1 MNVWLILTMD
11 YFLWLLGSF
20 VASHDI
26 VSDWYA
32 MLRGVIIE
40 QWFFYE
46 RWLSFLFGGLV
57 AVNFMVNI
65 IVCYSWIGS
74 FNVRSLNNCKCVARW
89 ILCLIDCWENFF
101 GCFKG
106 NFENTGWMEMFSL
119 PGESDLVEPIK
130 FGQGRIQISSLAHLF
145 DSVIW
150 SEWFEMVIELSGVQ
164 FGLKS
169 YAWFQNRTS
178 EQR

>member
-20 VASHDI
+20 FTSREI

-32 MLRGVIIE
+32 VLRGVIIE

-65 IVCYSWIGS
+65 MVCYSWIGS
-74 FNVRSLNNCKCVARW
+74 FNVRILNNCKCVARW
-89 ILCLIDCWENFF
+89 ILCHYWLLRE
-101 GCFKG
+101 
-106 NFENTGWMEMFSL
+106 WMEMFSL
-119 PGESDLVEPIK
+119 PGESDLVES
-130 FGQGRIQISSLAHLF
+130 FRFSQGRIQIPSLACIF